1 MDLREV
7 AATSGVPKNK
17 ILALV
22 EFPSINSGDIVENF
36 NWNEGLMRL

>member
-22 EFPSINSGDIVENF
+22 EFSSIDSGDIVENF
-36 NWNEGLMRL
+36 NWKEGRTRL